1 VSRRT
6 SWRPS
11 SATASGSGTARFP
24 KLFVNAEPG
33 ALIVAGRL
41 RALCRSFPNQ
51 REVTVRG
58 IHFVQEDSP
67 QEIGEAI
74 RGWIEERA

>member
-1 VSRRT
+1 VAPAQRGSEALRQRR
-6 SWRPS
+6 
-11 SATASGSGTARFP
+11 
-24 KLFVNAEPG
+24 
-33 ALIVAGRL
+33 AGCPHRRRRL